1 MHLRK
6 EGISM
11 NSRIDPTKITLWVNR
26 GIAAALFALLFGM
39 PALLDWY
46 SQFRYLSDIERT
58 AITAAFYACAAVVYV
73 ALWNMDRLL
82 SAILGGQVFIRE
94 NVRRIR
100 AVQWCCGAVGLICIP
115 AAVCYYPLIFMVII
129 MGFLCLV
136 VSVVCRVMD
145 AAVSIREEN
154 DLTI

>member
-1 MHLRK
+1 
-6 EGISM
+6 M
-11 NSRIDPTKITLWVNR
+11 NSRIDATKITLWVNR

-46 SQFRYLSDIERT
+46 SQFRYLADIERN

-82 SAILGGQVFIRE
+82 SAILGGQVFVRE

-100 AVQWCCGAVGLICIP
+100 SVQWCCGAVGLICIP

>member
-1 MHLRK
+1 
-6 EGISM
+6 M
-11 NSRIDPTKITLWVNR
+11 NSKIDPTKITLWVNR
-26 GIAAALFALLFGM
+26 GIAVVLFGLLFGM
-39 PALLDWY
+39 PALLAWY
-46 SQFRYLSDIERT
+46 CQFRYLSDIERT
-58 AITAAFYACAAVVYV
+58 AITAAFYACAAVVFI

-82 SAILGGQVFIRE
+82 SAILGGQVFVRE
-94 NVRRIR
+94 NVQRIR

>member
-1 MHLRK
+1 
-6 EGISM
+6 M
-11 NSRIDPTKITLWVNR
+11 NSRIDPTKLTLWVNR
-26 GIAAALFALLFGM
+26 GIAVALFALLICM
-39 PALLDWY
+39 PALLEWY
-46 SQFRYLSDIERT
+46 CQFRYLADMERT
-58 AITAAFYACAAVVYV
+58 AITAAFYACTVAVFT

-82 SAILGGQVFIRE
+82 RAILDGQVFIRE
-94 NVRRIR
+94 NVQRIR

-115 AAVCYYPLIFMVII
+115 AAMCYYPLIFMVII

>member
-1 MHLRK
+1 
-6 EGISM
+6 M
-11 NSRIDPTKITLWVNR
+11 NSKINSAKLTLWVNR
-26 GIAAALFALLFGM
+26 GLAAALFALLFGM
-39 PALLDWY
+39 PALLQWY
-46 SQFRYLSDIERT
+46 CRFRYLADIERT
-58 AITAAFYACAAVVYV
+58 AIIAAFYACSIAVFT

-82 SAILGGQVFIRE
+82 RAILGGQVFIRE
-94 NVRRIR
+94 NVQRIR
-100 AVQWCCGAVGLICIP
+100 SVQWCCGAVGLICIP

>member
-1 MHLRK
+1 MK
-6 EGISM
+6 GKI
-11 NSRIDPTKITLWVNR
+11 NTAVITLWTNR
-26 GIAAALFALLFGM
+26 FIGLILFGLLFGM

-46 SQFRYLSDIERT
+46 SRFRVLEQIERT
-58 AITAAFYACAAVVYV
+58 AITAAFYACAVVV
-73 ALWNMDRLL
+73 GLALWSMDCLL
-82 SAILGGQVFIRE
+82 RNILGGRVFVRE

-129 MGFLCLV
+129 MSFLCLV
-136 VSVVCRVMD
+136 VSVVTHVMD